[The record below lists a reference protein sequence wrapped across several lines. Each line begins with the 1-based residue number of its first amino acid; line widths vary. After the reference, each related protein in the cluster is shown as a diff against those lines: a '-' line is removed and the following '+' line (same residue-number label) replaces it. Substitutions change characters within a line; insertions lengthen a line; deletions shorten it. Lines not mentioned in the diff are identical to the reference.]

1 MRVTL
6 VFDPERR
13 PSRALREALAGGQHE
28 LAEVALGPD
37 TTKTLTEILLTQPQ
51 VVFLACD
58 RPAPALTA
66 LLGEFHVACTGASP
80 RAALLC
86 EDQERVLANLR
97 RDQIPVAEASPA
109 VTALVVGANPN
120 LQVLLP
126 NLSEDLKR
134 HRSAFV
140 EAARR
145 AYGAIGLDGYGQVEL
160 ALVEGQVAVVGVR
173 AAPWT
178 EAIGEEAYWLPM
190 LARGEKV
197 ADVVDRL
204 VGDAAERIRRL

>member
-13 PSRALREALAGGQHE
+13 PSKALREALAGGQHE

-37 TTKTLTEILLTQPQ
+37 TTKTLTEVLLTQPQ
-51 VVFLACD
+51 VVFLACE

-66 LLGEFHVACTGASP
+66 LLGEFHIAYTGAP
-80 RAALLC
+80 ARAALLC
-86 EDQERVLANLR
+86 EDQERVLTSLR
-97 RDQIPVAEASPA
+97 RDQIPVAETAAA

-126 NLSEDLKR
+126 KLPEDLKR
-134 HRSAFV
+134 HREALV
-140 EAARR
+140 EVAKR
-145 AYGAIGLDGYGQVEL
+145 AYSALGLDGYGQVEL
-160 ALVEGQVAVVGVR
+160 ALAEGQAAVVGVR

-178 EAIGEEAYWLPM
+178 EAIGEEAYFLPM

-197 ADVVDRL
+197 SDVVDRL
-204 VGDAAERIRRL
+204 VGDAAERIKRF